1 MPSVR
6 LSCLILSTF
15 VFVPSM
21 ARGQSAAPCGGE
33 RQCGWSLASDLSVGL
48 AVGRADADP
57 FTRAGPFLLTGTA
70 GLMRTLGRRDALGLV
85 AFASGERVE
94 SIEADRT
101 IASRITLG
109 LAARYRHAV
118 GRRAYV
124 EAQAGLPFSG
134 RSGVSRRQV
143 SPMVGLTWHPS
154 PWFGIGA
161 KLVTENYAIR
171 VCPGQ
176 DVPACLAAPLVTA
189 PVNEHRWYLETRLSG
204 RYGAA
209 GAAAALV
216 GLMVGVL
223 GPPAGIAW

>member
-1 MPSVR
+1 M
-6 LSCLILSTF
+6 LSTL

-33 RQCGWSLASDLSVGL
+33 RQCGWSLASDLTVGL
-48 AVGRADADP
+48 AVRRADADP
-57 FTRAGPFLLTGTA
+57 FSRAGPFLLTGTA
-70 GLMRTLGRRDALGLV
+70 GLMRALGRHDAVGLV

-94 SIEADRT
+94 SVEADRT
-101 IASRITLG
+101 LATRMTFG

-118 GRRAYV
+118 GHRAYI

-134 RSGVSRRQV
+134 QSGVSRRQV
-143 SPMVGLTWHPS
+143 SPLVGLTWHPS
-154 PWFGIGA
+154 PSVGIGA
-161 KLVTENYAIR
+161 KLVTENYAVR

-176 DVPACLAAPLVTA
+176 DIPACLAAPMVTTA
-189 PVNEHRWYLETRLSG
+189 VNDHRWYLETRLSG

-216 GLMVGVL
+216 ALMIGVL
-223 GPPAGIAW
+223 GPPAGISW